1 LTFNLLILTV
11 LRVSFLVGIPNS
23 AILIS
28 IPQRYQVVDS
38 SSPLQAG
45 IRLLPYTIANPI
57 GLLVGNTIGG
67 ATKIAPIYLLFGSS
81 LIQLLGIALL
91 DMIPVKGGM
100 LASMYVFEILIAL
113 GVGVTASVT
122 MLATPHCVESKD
134 LGTW

>member
-1 LTFNLLILTV
+1 M
-11 LRVSFLVGIPNS
+11 
-23 AILIS
+23 IS